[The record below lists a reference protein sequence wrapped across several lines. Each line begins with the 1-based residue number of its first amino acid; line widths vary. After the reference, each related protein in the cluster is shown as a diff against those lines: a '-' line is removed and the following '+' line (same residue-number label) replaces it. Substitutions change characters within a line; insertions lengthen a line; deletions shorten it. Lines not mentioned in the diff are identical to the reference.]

1 ALTGSDAAAALAATD
16 ARTLR
21 EEELRAEIARREHAA
36 LAQAAEELREAVR
49 DDPALAELARQLV
62 VEIVPEGLRIQLLD
76 AERAPMFALGSAT
89 PNDRA
94 RGLMQKVAQIAARLP
109 NELAIAGH
117 TDAAPFRGGSGD
129 RGNWE
134 LSADRANVVRRM
146 LAESG
151 VAEARIKS
159 VAGHAARD
167 LLLADQPLAAANR
180 RVAITLLRQAPAEP
194 AR

>member
-1 ALTGSDAAAALAATD
+1 
-16 ARTLR
+16 
-21 EEELRAEIARREHAA
+21 
-36 LAQAAEELREAVR
+36 
-49 DDPALAELARQLV
+49 
-62 VEIVPEGLRIQLLD
+62 
-76 AERAPMFALGSAT
+76 MFALGSAT